1 MLRSRAFYDTFC
13 EEQSIFFHYT
23 IMISITQHL
32 SLSFADGYNSPDP
45 MWWLMCHI
53 VQTFSIFNNR
63 MKAIE
68 MCISRFDVDTKEA
81 FLDLYTKV
89 DEGVIE
95 DNLEVDKQAQEDYY
109 ANEA

>member
-1 MLRSRAFYDTFC
+1 
-13 EEQSIFFHYT
+13 
-23 IMISITQHL
+23 
-32 SLSFADGYNSPDP
+32 
-45 MWWLMCHI
+45 
-53 VQTFSIFNNR
+53 

-89 DEGVIE
+89 DEGAIE
-95 DNLEVDKQAQEDYY
+95 TGVPGETVEDIKQAQEDYY